1 MVHLSEH
8 YADADIVAASDVT
21 LEGSKTSFARCL
33 KAILGAGYEEFE
45 QERDDHMAQL
55 LNGPAIASM
64 IDRMGKFLRERSP
77 IRLAPDLDAIVG
89 ERFDV
94 SNPLP
99 PARRIIHNFPP
110 VEFCYD
116 TARTKRDQYPWPG
129 LEKFGPF
136 SRPWFSKRSPF
147 ILLICPDDAQGPNGP
162 LAARRWDIGRT
173 FFTGSNYW
181 IAARSNRRCWLE
193 QITVHD
199 MGIALQL
206 VVAALLGARP

>member
-1 MVHLSEH
+1 MRRHLERGERRLVGRIDRLENGMVHLSEH

-89 ERFDV
+89 ERFDL

-99 PARRIIHNFPP
+99 PGAQDHPQLSAR
-110 VEFCYD
+110 
-116 TARTKRDQYPWPG
+116 
-129 LEKFGPF
+129 
-136 SRPWFSKRSPF
+136 
-147 ILLICPDDAQGPNGP
+147 
-162 LAARRWDIGRT
+162 
-173 FFTGSNYW
+173 
-181 IAARSNRRCWLE
+181 
-193 QITVHD
+193 
-199 MGIALQL
+199 
-206 VVAALLGARP
+206 